1 MQTSINE
8 LIEKYANIATST
20 IGHVLDEGHLAQIHA
35 INRIHHVTGR
45 VRTATLASINAMNLR
60 DALLQ
65 SEPNDVLVIDARA
78 IPNRAC
84 WGEQR
89 HRAAIYHQLAAVVVI
104 GDVTDCVALR
114 EMKLP
119 VFARSVSCLTTRH
132 QGESLV
138 EHGQDIVVGQT
149 RIASGDLMIGDADG
163 VFILSPEIAQDLWPT
178 FQDMEEQEQ
187 HKRHHFFNQYHPRD
201 YYHAEQRR

>member
-45 VRTATLASINAMNLR
+45 VRTARLASINAMNLR

-104 GDVTDCVALR
+104 ECLLRWTLLLAMSFCSLHPSSATVTLTGQIPY
-114 EMKLP
+114 KLLHSMYM
-119 VFARSVSCLTTRH
+119 VLTST
-132 QGESLV
+132 V
-138 EHGQDIVVGQT
+138 
-149 RIASGDLMIGDADG
+149 
-163 VFILSPEIAQDLWPT
+163 
-178 FQDMEEQEQ
+178 
-187 HKRHHFFNQYHPRD
+187 
-201 YYHAEQRR
+201 